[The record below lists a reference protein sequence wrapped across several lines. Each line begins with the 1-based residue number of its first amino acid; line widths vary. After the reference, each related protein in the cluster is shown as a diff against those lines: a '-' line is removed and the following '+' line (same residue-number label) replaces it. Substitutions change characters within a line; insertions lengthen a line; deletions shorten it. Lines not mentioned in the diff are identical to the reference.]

1 MAIPLRGDRSA
12 WDMNYSDLHASDI
25 ENEEFLNHV
34 PTSGS
39 SSEGFI
45 LHSSGS
51 GWISSDEII
60 IPISILEQSAT
71 PSNPPAGYVKF
82 YAKTN
87 NKFYALDSD
96 GNEIEF
102 ESSGS
107 SAGVYYFTDL
117 LDAPSSYTDQA
128 GKVIAVNETEDG
140 LEFVVQTSGSGSG
153 VTTFVALTDTP
164 SSMSGQGLKLLR
176 VNTGGTAIEFIDA
189 PTVYDQLTD
198 LSDTPTNYIGA
209 GGKILAVKSSVD
221 GIEFIDA
228 PTSGSDPTAIHDN
241 ESGEI
246 NAIATKA
253 SLHDNDVILIEDSE
267 DTYAK
272 KKILRSQ
279 LYETYLAYLGAD
291 FEDNAGKVISVNI
304 GETGFELVTPTG
316 GGAEDFTD
324 LGDVP
329 TSYTDQAGKVLAV
342 NSGEDALEFIDIP
355 TSGSGGGASAFTDL
369 SDVPTAYTDQAGK
382 ILAVTTGED
391 GLEFIDIPTS
401 GSSSSSI
408 IASLATDFVLV
419 NSTDDTVVFSGT
431 IPAGTLQKDTILGFT
446 FGGVLFNNSGSARTY
461 TFTIKLGS
469 TVMYKD
475 TTAAIAASATLKYAI
490 FGSGLLGGNN
500 GTSAQNLNGF
510 MKSGLGTATTGTG
523 GLELDEITS
532 NTPLAGV
539 ASEDASSE
547 LTFQILI
554 QLPYASANLSFTL
567 NNAILYIAGA
577 GSGSGAVGLSED
589 PLWDAKGDLAVAT
602 ADNTAS
608 RLPVGTN
615 GQVLVADSAETTGVK
630 WATPEASVSDL
641 DDLGD
646 VVITDPV
653 NGDQLVYSNGNWVNQ
668 ESTSGSSTEGMAT
681 DVLWDAKGDLAVATG
696 ANTATKLTVGSNDQV
711 LVADSSTAT
720 GLKWGDAPGGSIGFA
735 TIATSG
741 SGSYTWNLAN
751 GSAEIEIDGNTVI
764 SASNLSSVEG
774 FVVFIKVT
782 KNDPDY
788 TVEFDTDDFW
798 FPGGVQPSLSSG
810 SGMVDILTFACDG
823 TYLYNIAV
831 VKNLLDEFL
840 PSGISDLAVWL
851 EADSIS
857 GSNDDP
863 IGTWSDLSG
872 NANHFTS
879 EDNARRPLL
888 KTASMNGHK
897 TLLFDNSDDSLV
909 SSYVIGQ
916 KAYSVFIVA
925 KAYNTTSGYHKI
937 LTPGAW
943 WDFGQ
948 MDGSKVYM
956 YNYNEFQSGAGI
968 ATSPFLISH
977 HQNNGGEGSSTGEFF
992 VNQTLVASRTDFSY
1006 PTSALMIGKYDGDQ
1020 CNSYVAEIL
1029 IYEKDLTLGERTAVE
1044 TYLMTKY
1051 GIS

>member
-87 NKFYALDSD
+87 NKFYALDSG

-198 LSDTPTNYIGA
+198 LSDTPANYTGA

-228 PTSGSDPTAIHDN
+228 PTSGSSPESFIDLNDVPSAYTDQAGKVLAVNTGETGLEFVDQTSGSSGGATELNDLTDVAIATPDENEVLTYYNGEWTNYPAQGDDQNAIHDD

-246 NAIATKA
+246 NAIATKV

-267 DTYAK
+267 ATYAK

-291 FEDNAGKVISVNI
+291 FEGNAGKVIAVNSF
-304 GETGFELVTPTG
+304 ETGFELVTPTSG
-316 GGAEDFTD
+316 SSGGAEDFTD

-329 TSYTDQAGKVLAV
+329 GSYTDQAGKILAV
-342 NSGEDALEFIDIP
+342 NSGEDALEFVDMP
-355 TSGSGGGASAFTDL
+355 TSGSGSGDVSTDSIWDSKGDLAVGTGSNTASKL
-369 SDVPTAYTDQAGK
+369 GVGSNGQ
-382 ILAVTTGED
+382 ILAANSGEATG
-391 GLEFIDIPTS
+391 LKWIDAPTS
-401 GSSSSSI
+401 GSS
-408 IASLATDFVLV
+408 
-419 NSTDDTVVFSGT
+419 
-431 IPAGTLQKDTILGFT
+431 
-446 FGGVLFNNSGSARTY
+446 GGG
-461 TFTIKLGS
+461 
-469 TVMYKD
+469 
-475 TTAAIAASATLKYAI
+475 AI
-490 FGSGLLGGNN
+490 GC
-500 GTSAQNLNGF
+500 
-510 MKSGLGTATTGTG
+510 
-523 GLELDEITS
+523 
-532 NTPLAGV
+532 
-539 ASEDASSE
+539 
-547 LTFQILI
+547 
-554 QLPYASANLSFTL
+554 
-567 NNAILYIAGA
+567 
-577 GSGSGAVGLSED
+577 
-589 PLWDAKGDLAVAT
+589 
-602 ADNTAS
+602 
-608 RLPVGTN
+608 
-615 GQVLVADSAETTGVK
+615 AE
-630 WATPEASVSDL
+630 
-641 DDLGD
+641 
-646 VVITDPV
+646 
-653 NGDQLVYSNGNWVNQ
+653 
-668 ESTSGSSTEGMAT
+668 
-681 DVLWDAKGDLAVATG
+681 
-696 ANTATKLTVGSNDQV
+696 
-711 LVADSSTAT
+711 
-720 GLKWGDAPGGSIGFA
+720 
-735 TIATSG
+735 IATSG

-774 FVVFIKVT
+774 FIVFIKVT
-782 KNDPDY
+782 KNDANY
-788 TVEFDTDDFW
+788 TVEFDTDYFW
-798 FPGGVQPSLSSG
+798 FAGGVQPSLTSG
-810 SGMVDILTFACDG
+810 SGATDVLTFACDG

-831 VKNLLDEFL
+831 VKNLSDEFS
-840 PSGISDLAVWL
+840 PAGISNLAVWL

-872 NANHFTS
+872 NANHFVS

-888 KTASMNGHK
+888 KTSSINGHK

-937 LTPGAW
+937 LTQGGW

-956 YNYNEFQSGAGI
+956 YNYNEYQSSSGLASS
-968 ATSPFLISH
+968 TFLISH
-977 HQNNGGEGSSTGEFF
+977 YQNNGGEGTSTGEFR
-992 VNQTLVASRTDFSY
+992 VNGSTVASRTDFSY
-1006 PTSALMIGKYDGDQ
+1006 PNDPLMIGKYDGDQ
-1020 CNSYVAEIL
+1020 ANAYVAEVI
-1029 IYEKDLTLGERTAVE
+1029 IYEKEFSSAELSAVE
-1044 TYLMTKY
+1044 LYLMTKY